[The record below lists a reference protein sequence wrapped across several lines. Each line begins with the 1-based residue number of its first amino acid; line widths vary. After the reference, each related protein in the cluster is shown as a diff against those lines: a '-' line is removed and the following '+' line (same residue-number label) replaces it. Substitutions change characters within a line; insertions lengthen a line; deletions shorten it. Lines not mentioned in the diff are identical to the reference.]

1 MRVAESLTSRCR
13 SSVRCGPCLHA
24 VLLQHRLHVLLQLE
38 LVAVRAPAGQHGVV
52 PHHQL
57 PVRPAAR
64 QRRLQLRQ
72 VAPPRLLRE
81 AACGLGFK
89 VVGFRPA
96 DSSLT
101 PCSAHD
107 APPNLLMLS
116 T

>member
-1 MRVAESLTSRCR
+1 MRVAESLASGCR
-13 SSVRCGPCLHA
+13 SILRCGPRLHA

-57 PVRPAAR
+57 PVRLTAR
-64 QRRLQLRQ
+64 QRRLELRH

-81 AACGLGFK
+81 AACD
-89 VVGFRPA
+89 VVPDIVLRTGC
-96 DSSLT
+96 T
-101 PCSAHD
+101 PK
-107 APPNLLMLS
+107 